1 MNDDPPSA
9 GGKPADAVGPNIEAG
24 PLPETVLVWDLLVR
38 VLHWG
43 MAALFVITFLTEDLQ
58 ALHQPAG
65 YAILALVTVRI
76 VWGFVGSKHAR
87 FRDFIRP
94 PSEAIQYLRGLM
106 DGTAPRTLGHN
117 AAGGWMIIALLVSL
131 IASGLT
137 GWLLTRQ
144 PGEPAEWLKDMHELA
159 ANATLALVVVHLAGV
174 AVSSVRHGEN
184 LVKAMLSGRKPRG
197 P

>member
-24 PLPETVLVWDLLVR
+24 PLPETVLVWDLPVR

-58 ALHQPAG
+58 ALHQLAG
-65 YAILALVTVRI
+65 YAILALVAVRI
-76 VWGFVGSKHAR
+76 AWGFAGSKHAR
-87 FRDFIRP
+87 FSDFIRP
-94 PSEAIQYLRGLM
+94 PSEAFRYLRGLM

-117 AAGGWMIIALLVSL
+117 AAGGWMIIALLASL

-159 ANATLALVVVHLAGV
+159 ANATLTLVVVHLAGV

-184 LVKAMLSGRKPRG
+184 LVKAMLSGRKPRR